1 MPAKAHCASRIAK
14 KIFARRASQAKSPAQ
29 PTTSNVRHATP
40 TTSARNAERAIHC
53 PVAANAP
60 ATTTTTAPTGAPSAM
75 KAVASA
81 STASA
86 TPTAT
91 EPTSASSAS
100 ASIVGSVARYPF
112 LEGLEQTLPLEM
124 GISRGPL
131 PPPLRGAQCC
141 CALSLSRAVPGNGTF
156 TLLSSLV
163 ANATTQR
170 LCSYSANAPVLLL
183 GRWPSNPTRQR
194 TALTRSDP
202 SGAGAPR
209 GAASVR
215 ARHGARRGRSGR
227 GPLKISFSGGGS
239 APDPPKTKTN
249 CRPRLAHQ

>member
-131 PPPLRGAQCC
+131 PPPLRVSHLHGLDAQRPCF
-141 CALSLSRAVPGNGTF
+141 AG
-156 TLLSSLV
+156 
-163 ANATTQR
+163 
-170 LCSYSANAPVLLL
+170 PVLLRVEFVSSCSWERHFHAAFQP
-183 GRWPSNPTRQR
+183 GRQCHH
-194 TALTRSDP
+194 
-202 SGAGAPR
+202 
-209 GAASVR
+209 AATV
-215 ARHGARRGRSGR
+215 
-227 GPLKISFSGGGS
+227 LIFS
-239 APDPPKTKTN
+239 
-249 CRPRLAHQ
+249 